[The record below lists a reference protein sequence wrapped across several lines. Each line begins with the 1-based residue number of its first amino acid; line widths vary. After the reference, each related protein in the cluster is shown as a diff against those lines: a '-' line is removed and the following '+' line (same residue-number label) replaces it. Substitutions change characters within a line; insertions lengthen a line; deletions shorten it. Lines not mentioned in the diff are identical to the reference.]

1 MESGNAPSTGRLSGT
16 ISALEVQARDQER
29 VNLYLDGRFAFG
41 LSAKMVADTGLKKGD
56 HLSADRISE
65 LLQGEAR
72 ERALQQ
78 AFNYLS
84 FRPRSKQEIERY
96 LVQKGHAPETIEEIL
111 RKLADYHYV
120 DDQVFAV
127 GWVENR
133 QRFRPTGPHLLR
145 AELRQKGVDH
155 ALADQAIAD
164 VMDDE
169 KALALEAATKRADSL
184 RAVDYP
190 EFSRKLGGFLS
201 RRGFSG
207 DVVWDV
213 VRELWRG
220 QRGERAE
227 IEE

>member
-1 MESGNAPSTGRLSGT
+1 MESENAPTTGRLSGT
-16 ISALEVQARDQER
+16 ISALEVQAHDQAR

-41 LSAKMVADTGLKKGD
+41 LSAKMVADAGLKKGD
-56 HLSADRISE
+56 YLSADRISE

-84 FRPRSKQEIERY
+84 YRPRSKQEMQRY
-96 LVQKGHAPETIEEIL
+96 LSQKGHASETIEEVL
-111 RKLADYHYV
+111 RKLVDYHYV

-145 AELRQKGVDH
+145 AELRQKGVDRT
-155 ALADQAIAD
+155 LADQAIAD
-164 VMDDE
+164 VVDDE
-169 KALALEAATKRADSL
+169 KALALEAATKRAGSL
-184 RAVDYP
+184 KGADYP

-207 DVVWDV
+207 DVVWEV
-213 VRELWRG
+213 VRELW
-220 QRGERAE
+220 QRQTGERTLVDE
-227 IEE
+227 